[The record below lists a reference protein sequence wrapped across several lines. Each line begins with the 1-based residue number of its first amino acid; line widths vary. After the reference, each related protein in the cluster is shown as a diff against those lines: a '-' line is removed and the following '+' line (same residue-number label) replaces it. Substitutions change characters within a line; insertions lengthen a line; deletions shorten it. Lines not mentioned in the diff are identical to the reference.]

1 MRKRK
6 KKDDVEEQMAAF
18 ESQLP
23 RWIKEGEGEEEEEEV
38 GEAEDEEAIGNEED
52 EEERKAMLRGEVERA
67 CARLRSEVERLKWRV
82 MSKTMRKAMFR
93 EEEEKEGEE
102 HVKTPPKKPRRR

>member
-1 MRKRK
+1 M
-6 KKDDVEEQMAAF
+6 
-18 ESQLP
+18 
-23 RWIKEGEGEEEEEEV
+23 

-52 EEERKAMLRGEVERA
+52 EEEKMRKARLRGEVERA
-67 CARLRSEVERLKWRV
+67 CARLRSEVEHARWRV
-82 MSKTMRKAMFR
+82 MSMTMRKAMFR

>member
-1 MRKRK
+1 
-6 KKDDVEEQMAAF
+6 MAAF